1 MTATEFS
8 YLLLLA
14 LNITL
19 SRVKTEVVVVV
30 AQLNWGMTKLRVC
43 ESECIQCLDLGPS

>member
-1 MTATEFS
+1 MTAMEFT

-19 SRVKTEVVVVV
+19 SRVKTEVVVV